1 MTTSVQITY
10 TDYSSL
16 LYPLFYWCKQF
27 SNMSN
32 SLQGTLFKILIN
44 TFF

>member
-32 SLQGTLFKILIN
+32 SASRYTFQNIN
-44 TFF
+44 